1 MSGTVSLKN
10 MPSDL
15 AIYLECVAAAVTESE
30 PFFALEKEIVDES
43 EQGIAPDWYTDPDE
57 FRSLHHVGEF
67 FVIEDYEDDTRTD
80 EEILA
85 RMLTSESDENF
96 LDLFPIKEFPEIQ
109 LAVIVESR
117 GQWGAWFTGVG
128 LFRSMSA
135 LERHLLETYSF
146 VIGGSKSTLEFSF
159 ILNHNQKTQ
168 R

>member
-1 MSGTVSLKN
+1 MSGTVSIKN

-15 AIYLECVAAAVTESE
+15 AVYLEGVAAAVTESQ
-30 PFFALEKEIVDES
+30 PFHAFEQDIVDES
-43 EQGIAPDWYTDPDE
+43 EQGDAPDWYTDPDE

-67 FVIEDYEDDTRTD
+67 FAIEDYQDGTRTD

-85 RMLTSESDENF
+85 SMLSSESDENY
-96 LDLFPIKEFPEIQ
+96 LDVFPIKEFPGVQ

-146 VIGGSKSTLEFSF
+146 VIGGSKSTLELSF

>member
-1 MSGTVSLKN
+1 MSGTVSIKN

-15 AIYLECVAAAVTESE
+15 AEYLEGVAAAVTESE
-30 PFFALEKEIVDES
+30 PFFAFEKEIIDES
-43 EQGIAPDWYTDPDE
+43 EQGVAPDWYTDHDE

-67 FVIEDYEDDTRTD
+67 FDIEESEDDTLTD

-85 RMLTSESDENF
+85 SMLSSESDEYY
-96 LDLFPIKEFPEIQ
+96 LDVFPIKEFPWIQ

-128 LFRSMSA
+128 LFRSISA
-135 LERHLLETYSF
+135 LERHLLETYMF
-146 VIGGSKSTLEFSF
+146 VIGGNKSTLELSF
-159 ILNHNQKTQ
+159 ILNHKMQ